1 VPPLIRR
8 LTIPDRPIQVRLPTV
23 PIIAIERQSIV
34 LWLSITRA
42 GDALP
47 NNAPRFPAILDTAYS
62 DSFLMSDR
70 QFFTWAVAPG
80 LIPLPE
86 QLDERTRLW
95 GQSFPRHNADL
106 WLYPNR
112 PASADV
118 HPDRPPIRLEM
129 PGVTFFPARY
139 EPLRA
144 IPVVGMF
151 GLFWNNIRITIDAG
165 AGKVSLS
172 MP

>member
-1 VPPLIRR
+1 
-8 LTIPDRPIQVRLPTV
+8 
-23 PIIAIERQSIV
+23 V
-34 LWLSITRA
+34 LWLSLTRA
-42 GDALP
+42 GDPLP
-47 NNAPRFPAILDTAYS
+47 ANAPRFPAILDTTYS

-70 QFFTWAVAPG
+70 QFFAWAVAPG

-86 QLDERTRLW
+86 QLDDRTTLW

-112 PASADV
+112 PGTAEV
-118 HPDRPPIRLEM
+118 HPTRQPVHLEM
-129 PGVTFFPARY
+129 PGVTFFPSRY
-139 EPLRA
+139 QALRPL
-144 IPVVGMF
+144 PVVGM
-151 GLFWNNIRITIDAG
+151 LALYWTNIRVTIDAG